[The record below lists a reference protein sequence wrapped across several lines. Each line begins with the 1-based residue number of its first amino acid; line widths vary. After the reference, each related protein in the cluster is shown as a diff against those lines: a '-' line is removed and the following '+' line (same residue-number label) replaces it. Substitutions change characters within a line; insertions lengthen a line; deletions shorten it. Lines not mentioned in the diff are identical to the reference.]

1 VTTDVLRLESITKT
15 FGAVTALSDVSFSV
29 GPGEVHALVGEN
41 GAGKSTLMGVAAG
54 ALAPD
59 SGTVEIGGRR
69 LSRVAPVH
77 AQELGLAVVYQHATT
92 LDDLTVAENLLL
104 SVPRSQRPTGRAAE
118 DWVRRHLAEVGS
130 SARPSDRAEDLGP
143 AQRQLVE
150 IARALAL
157 RSSVLVLD
165 EPTESL
171 TEAESDLLF
180 DQIGRLRERGAGIVY
195 ISHRFPEVRRV
206 ADRISVLRDGRL
218 RGTFAASDV
227 TEEQV
232 LELIVGREVD
242 HVFPERHGSSEPEP
256 VLVVRGLS
264 GARFSDVG
272 LTAGSGEIL
281 GLAGVEGNGQR
292 DVLRALAG
300 LTASTG
306 TVEVRGRAVAVDTPA
321 AAAAAGVVHLPGDRH
336 AEGVFLPMTV
346 RENAS
351 VLVLD
356 RVSKLGLVDRAAE
369 RSLADR
375 AVSTLSIRAAGIE
388 APVSSLSGGNQQK
401 VLFARSLEAEPTVL
415 LADEPTRGVDVGARV
430 EIYRLLREF
439 AEEGNTVVVLSSDAI
454 ELAGLC
460 DRVLVFSRGQVV
472 RELEAETLTERE
484 ITGAAITS
492 TARRTGESAA
502 ASGWRSR
509 LRSLA
514 RGDYAP
520 SLVLALL
527 LLVLV
532 AVVTAKNPLF
542 LSSRNMSGVLLLT
555 AVLAFV
561 SFGQLTTLLAGSIDL
576 SVGPLV
582 GLVVVVM
589 SFFASGKT
597 GSTGLLVGTLVCVGL
612 AVVVGLANGLG
623 VRLVGLPPVIATL
636 VSFIVLQGL
645 ALLLR
650 PTPDGYI
657 DSAVIKLLQTKVGPV
672 PVAMIVVVLL
682 GLVLE
687 WVLRSTTVG
696 RSLRAVGSDETRAR
710 RVGVPVDV
718 TIVLAHVTCAV
729 LAALGGVVLTSLIG
743 VGQAGIGSQYTLTS
757 IAAVVLGGASIFG
770 GRGSFV
776 GALLGALLLQTIV
789 SATSFLNLE
798 QAWQQWLPGL
808 LVLGG
813 AAVFSGARR
822 RASVLASTG
831 QE

>member
-1 VTTDVLRLESITKT
+1 VTTDVLRLDSITKT
-15 FGAVTALSDVSFSV
+15 FGAATALSGVSFTVRS
-29 GPGEVHALVGEN
+29 GEVHALVGEN

-104 SVPRSQRPTGRAAE
+104 AVPRAQRPSGRDSD
-118 DWVRRHLAEVGS
+118 DWVRRHLSEVGS
-130 SARPSDRAEDLGP
+130 SAGPTDRAEDLGP

-150 IARALAL
+150 IARAFAL
-157 RSSVLVLD
+157 NSLVLVLD

-180 DQIGRLRERGAGIVY
+180 EQVGRLRERGTGIVY
-195 ISHRFPEVRRV
+195 ISHRFPEVRRL
-206 ADRISVLRDGRL
+206 AARISVLRDGRL
-218 RGTFAASDV
+218 RGTFDAADV

-242 HVFPERHGSSEPEP
+242 HVFPARRTTGAGDP
-256 VLVVRGLS
+256 VLEVVGLT
-264 GARFSDVG
+264 GARFTDVA
-272 LTAGSGEIL
+272 LTARAGEIL

-292 DVLRALAG
+292 DVLRSLAG
-300 LTASTG
+300 LGAATG
-306 TVEVRGRAVAVDTPA
+306 EIEVRGRRVDIRTPSDA
-321 AAAAAGVVHLPGDRH
+321 ADVGVVHLPGDRH
-336 AEGVFLPMTV
+336 VEGVFLPMTV

-351 VLVLD
+351 ALVLD
-356 RVSKLGLVDRAAE
+356 RVSRLGVIDR
-369 RSLADR
+369 RADR
-375 AVSTLSIRAAGIE
+375 ALAERAVESLSIRAAGTE

-401 VLFARSLEAEPTVL
+401 VLFARSLEAAPTVL

-439 AEEGNTVVVLSSDAI
+439 ADEGNAVVVLSSDAV
-454 ELAGLC
+454 ELAGLS

-472 RELEAETLTERE
+472 RELAADELSERA

-492 TARRTGESAA
+492 TVQRSAA
-502 ASGWRSR
+502 AQVRTGWGSR
-509 LRSLA
+509 IRALA

-520 SLVLALL
+520 SAVLAIL

-532 AVVTAKNPLF
+532 AVVAAKHPLF
-542 LSSRNMSGVLLLT
+542 LSTRNISGVLLLT
-555 AVLAFV
+555 AVLSFV
-561 SFGQLTTLLAGSIDL
+561 AFGQLTVLLAASIDL

-582 GLVVVVM
+582 GLAVVVM
-589 SFFASGKT
+589 SFFAT
-597 GSTGLLVGTLVCVGL
+597 GGAGAGGLALGVLACAVLGLLVGVI
-612 AVVVGLANGLG
+612 NGVG

-657 DSAVIKLLQTKVGPV
+657 DSSVIKALQTKFGPV
-672 PVAMIVVVLL
+672 PAAMIVV
-682 GLVLE
+682 LVLCLLLE
-687 WVLRSTTVG
+687 RILRATDLG
-696 RSLRAVGSDETRAR
+696 RRLRAVGSDEDRAR

-718 TIVLAHVTCAV
+718 VVVLAHVVCAV
-729 LAALGGVVLTSLIG
+729 LAAVGGIVLTSLIG

-770 GRGSFV
+770 GRGSYV

-789 SATSFLNLE
+789 SATSFLNLA

-813 AAVFSGARR
+813 AAIFSGARR
-822 RASVLASTG
+822 RAAHLASTG